1 MNIKDVIL
9 NTIYPPVCGFCSEIN
24 SNFLCNK
31 CQNKFKQ
38 IKLSQIDEYQN
49 APVYFDEHFYLFKYE
64 NEIRDNILK
73 YKFDEKSYMY
83 KTYAELF
90 NQDEVFKKGFI
101 NKYDYI
107 ISVPIHKKRFK
118 QRGYNQSELIAK
130 ELGKMCG
137 KQYLNKVLV
146 KTKNIVAQSSLDKLD
161 RVRNIKDAYDL
172 GEDAMLVKDK
182 NVAIF
187 DDVFT
192 TGSTV
197 NECAKVLKQNGV
209 SYVGVFTIAKS

>member
-1 MNIKDVIL
+1 MKIIDIIL
-9 NTIYPPVCGFCSEIN
+9 NVIYPPVCGFCNEIN
-24 SNFLCNK
+24 SDFLCDK
-31 CQNKFKQ
+31 CNNRLKS
-38 IKLSQIDEYQN
+38 IKKSKIDDYKN
-49 APVYFDEHFYLFKYE
+49 APVYFDEHFYMFKYK
-64 NEIRDNILK
+64 NEIRDYILK
-73 YKFDEKSYMY
+73 YKFDENSYMY

-90 NQDEVFKKGFI
+90 LQDEAFINSFI

-130 ELGKMCG
+130 EVGTICG
-137 KQYLNKVLV
+137 KQYCNNVLV
-146 KTKNIVAQSSLDKLD
+146 KNKNIVAQSSLDYLD
-161 RVRNIKDAYDL
+161 RVRNVKDAFILGKNADL
-172 GEDAMLVKDK
+172 IKEK

-197 NECAKVLKQNGV
+197 NECAKNLKKAGA
-209 SYVGVFTIAKS
+209 SLVGVFTIAKS